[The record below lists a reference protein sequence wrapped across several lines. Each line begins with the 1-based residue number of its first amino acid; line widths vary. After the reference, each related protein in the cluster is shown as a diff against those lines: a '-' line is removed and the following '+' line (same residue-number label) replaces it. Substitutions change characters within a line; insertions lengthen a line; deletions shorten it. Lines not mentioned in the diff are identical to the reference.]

1 MMDLF
6 PDLRSA
12 HMPAPPAQPD
22 SQQQQDTASEP
33 QPRDDI
39 LAGNL
44 DQLKQHLQ
52 VARVCH
58 AQKAAAVQPDG
69 HSKQA
74 SASQTG
80 QALAQAQT
88 QTTVAVPTVA
98 QAARQQRKPQPPP
111 PYATGQ
117 RSRQQLGSDRSGSDR
132 WLNDAQPPLHRSI
145 SPPVPLTRAAPP
157 LLHQPCPPPAFL
169 QPNSRDGSSQSQ
181 SSQHALQQQAL
192 RRGQHTQQQRGGAMP
207 RQHPPPAR
215 SSSADNLSRHAIVPD
230 GKAAGPF
237 GSDAAGQFAQAAA
250 VHSVQQADG
259 QVGKHLQTLRAERL
273 HTFTQ
278 SMQFADE
285 DQQPCDGMHE
295 LFLCLCRTLQFIDD
309 SQSHASLF
317 MRVQ

>member
-1 MMDLF
+1 MLVPPTLCRVAGDANGKYSPSAQHQQAVMMDLF

-12 HMPAPPAQPD
+12 HMPSTPAQPD
-22 SQQQQDTASEP
+22 SQQQQDTASQP

-44 DQLKQHLQ
+44 DQLQQHLQ

-80 QALAQAQT
+80 QALAQAQP
-88 QTTVAVPTVA
+88 QATVAVPTAA
-98 QAARQQRKPQPPP
+98 QVARQQRKPQPPP
-111 PYATGQ
+111 PYATGH
-117 RSRQQLGSDRSGSDR
+117 RSRQQLGSDRSRSDR

-145 SPPVPLTRAAPP
+145 SPPVPLTHSGAP
-157 LLHQPCPPPAFL
+157 LLHPAYPPQAFL
-169 QPNSRDGSSQSQ
+169 QPNSRDSSNQSQ
-181 SSQHALQQQAL
+181 SRQHALQQQAL

-215 SSSADNLSRHAIVPD
+215 SSSADNLSRHAIAPD

-250 VHSVQQADG
+250 VQHADG
-259 QVGKHLQTLRAERL
+259 QVGTHIQTSCAKSL
-273 HTFTQ
+273 HIFT
-278 SMQFADE
+278 
-285 DQQPCDGMHE
+285 
-295 LFLCLCRTLQFIDD
+295 
-309 SQSHASLF
+309 
-317 MRVQ
+317 